1 MKNLIY
7 ISALFITV
15 IFTQFNINFV
25 NALNQNKD
33 LLSFS
38 ELQGEKLIS
47 SKKFILSVNKTC
59 KGESKLCTIV
69 KIKNNYYLQ
78 FSKLDDDE
86 ITISKLKNNV
96 ELKLKK
102 IKNDNQFFI
111 EIELLS
117 YKNNEKVDSIICYE
131 YKNDPNDSLATEKL
145 YYLKDYELWTLD
157 FTYDLESTTAENWK
171 QYKVN
176 QNSGKFELL
185 KNTQ

>member
-7 ISALFITV
+7 ISPLFISV
-15 IFTQFNINFV
+15 IFTQFNINSV

-38 ELQGEKLIS
+38 ELQGEKLVS
-47 SKKFILSVNKTC
+47 NKKFILSVNKTC
-59 KGESKLCTIV
+59 KGESELCTIV

-78 FSKLDDDE
+78 FSKLDDNE
-86 ITISKLKNNV
+86 ITISKL
-96 ELKLKK
+96 
-102 IKNDNQFFI
+102 
-111 EIELLS
+111 
-117 YKNNEKVDSIICYE
+117 KNNEKVDSIICYE

-145 YYLKDYELWTLD
+145 YYLKDYKLWTLD

-171 QYKVN
+171 KYKIN